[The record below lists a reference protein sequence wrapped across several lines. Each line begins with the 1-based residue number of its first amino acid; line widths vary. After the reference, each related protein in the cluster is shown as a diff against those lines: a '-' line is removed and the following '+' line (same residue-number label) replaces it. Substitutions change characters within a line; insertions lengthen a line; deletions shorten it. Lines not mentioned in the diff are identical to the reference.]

1 MGGVGLGSVHSPWAR
16 LGHVSGG
23 GARAPSPGCRRQRDS
38 VLCSGSGRACV
49 CSRWSSAAPEAGST
63 APFAS
68 NPGAGGGPAPRSRA
82 VCSPPH
88 PGPRH
93 LPHRTAGQREPSTAR
108 ARRLGQGS
116 WANPPC
122 HTGRRKK
129 EKLSQ
134 EEHRL
139 RLQTCAALGDL
150 RSGPAHVQREGL
162 AAPMAG
168 VRLGGYTP
176 RPFPTLGGCG
186 AGHGP
191 GPPEAEQDLTRGRGL
206 QTSLSSDFPGGRSW
220 PVW

>member
-1 MGGVGLGSVHSPWAR
+1 MEGGAQGVGGVGLGSVHSPWAR

-63 APFAS
+63 APFAP

-88 PGPRH
+88 SGPRH

-108 ARRLGQGS
+108 GGRLAQGS

-139 RLQTCAALGDL
+139 VCKPARRWGTSGRDQPMCSVRGWL
-150 RSGPAHVQREGL
+150 RPWQA
-162 AAPMAG
+162 
-168 VRLGGYTP
+168 
-176 RPFPTLGGCG
+176 
-186 AGHGP
+186 
-191 GPPEAEQDLTRGRGL
+191 
-206 QTSLSSDFPGGRSW
+206 
-220 PVW
+220 